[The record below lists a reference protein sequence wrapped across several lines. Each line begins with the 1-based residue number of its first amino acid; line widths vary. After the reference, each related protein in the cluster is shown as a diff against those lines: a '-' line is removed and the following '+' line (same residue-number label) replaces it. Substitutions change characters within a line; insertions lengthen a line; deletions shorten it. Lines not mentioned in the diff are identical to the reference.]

1 MASGPPE
8 ASGRP
13 APARVLVIDDD
24 PALLT
29 TLARILASEG
39 FQVDVAA
46 DGADG
51 LARARQQPPAVVLL
65 DLHLPVLDGYA
76 FLEAFRSLPA
86 CAEVPVVL
94 MTGSQDTASARRRIQ
109 ARRVMVLM
117 PKPFDMDTLLATV
130 RGAARAAR
138 PQAP

>member
-1 MASGPPE
+1 MPPQ
-8 ASGRP
+8 AP
-13 APARVLVIDDD
+13 DAAAPARILVIDDD

-29 TLARILASEG
+29 TLSRILASEG
-39 FQVDVAA
+39 FGVEVAT
-46 DGADG
+46 DGAEG
-51 LARARQQPPAVVLL
+51 LARARAQPPTVVLL

-94 MTGSQDTASARRRIQ
+94 MTGSQDTASARRRIT
-109 ARRVMVLM
+109 ARRVVVLLA
-117 PKPFDMDTLLATV
+117 KPFDVDTLLATV